1 MTTEHR
7 EQGETRQQIIQQIRR
22 QGEMTATELGEALG
36 IGTVGIRQHL
46 ALLERDNLVYVSSV
60 RRGVGRPSHLYALT
74 NEAESLFPKGY
85 DQLAV
90 DAITFIE
97 AAGGKPAVDKF
108 LTTRREHLIKV
119 YGPRL
124 ADKPLAQQVAELA
137 AILNEQGYMCE
148 WEQLEEG
155 AFVLTQHNC
164 PVDCVAREYRQ
175 MCASELTLYEDVL
188 GASIVRESSIA
199 EGATYCRY
207 RIDTV

>member
-74 NEAESLFPKGY
+74 KEAESLFPKGY
-85 DQLAV
+85 DQLAI

-97 AAGGKPAVDKF
+97 ASGGKPAVDKF
-108 LTTRREHLIKV
+108 LTARREHLAKM

-124 ADKPLAQQVAELA
+124 ANKSLAEQVEELTV
-137 AILNEQGYMCE
+137 ILNEQGYMCE
-148 WEQLEEG
+148 WEQIEEG

-164 PVDCVAREYRQ
+164 PIDCVAREYRQ

-188 GASIVRESSIA
+188 GASIVRENSIA
-199 EGATYCRY
+199 EGATFCRY
-207 RIDTV
+207 RINTV